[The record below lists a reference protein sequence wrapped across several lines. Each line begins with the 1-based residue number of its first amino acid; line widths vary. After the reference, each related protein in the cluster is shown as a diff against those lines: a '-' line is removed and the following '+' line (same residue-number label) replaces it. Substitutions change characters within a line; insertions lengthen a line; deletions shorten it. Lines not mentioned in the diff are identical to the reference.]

1 MVASGIALESMT
13 GVTIMTDTQKTYFAF
28 DCNFS
33 AQDALD
39 SATSTLVFLREITTD
54 DRDELTL
61 SGTAL
66 EGLNVILRSAT
77 NAIQTATE
85 EVETIAADSYKRAER
100 FAKDEYVRG
109 ELDGYAK
116 ALVDLN
122 GADRITLTDD
132 EKERCLNSV
141 APSPEQRERLAEL
154 GRLIRTADKPVE
166 RQSEEGDTFPKLKE
180 NGTSRKS

>member
-1 MVASGIALESMT
+1 
-13 GVTIMTDTQKTYFAF
+13 MTDTQKTYFVF

-109 ELDGYAK
+109 KEKGYTNALIELDNTK
-116 ALVDLN
+116 
-122 GADRITLTDD
+122 RISLTEN
-132 EKERCLNSV
+132 EKERCKNVV
-141 APSPEQRERLAEL
+141 ATTPEQRQKLEEL
-154 GRLIRTADKPVE
+154 GEALRSAKNNTVSGSDE
-166 RQSEEGDTFPKLKE
+166 TFPKLKE
-180 NGTSRKS
+180 NGKRS